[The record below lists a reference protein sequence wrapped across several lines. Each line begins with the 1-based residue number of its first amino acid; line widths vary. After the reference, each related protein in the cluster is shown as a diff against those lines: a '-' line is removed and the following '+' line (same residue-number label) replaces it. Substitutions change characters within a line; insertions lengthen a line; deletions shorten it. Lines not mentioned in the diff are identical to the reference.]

1 MTRFRNILAVY
12 NGTMGSEAVLEQA
25 VAVANAQ
32 DARLTL
38 LRHVGVGAS
47 SEEAH
52 KQLRRI
58 VPWVVQQGVA
68 KIETAVTPDR
78 ACQEIIRRVTENA
91 HDLVIL
97 SSQGGPGL
105 KNAIFGDLGASL
117 MRNCPCPVWVLRP
130 EQAPPCS
137 RILAA
142 VGDDD
147 GDPKSQAINGRIVGL
162 GTALAQSHDAK
173 LHIVHAWSP
182 QGADAELLTN
192 EIPDETREAILRR
205 NEARHRCDINKLLA
219 EFPVSALDH
228 EIHLP
233 RGLPQQEIVGLANR
247 IDADVIVMGT
257 TWRTGLPRFLL
268 GNPARTVFG
277 TVGCSIVAVNEN
289 GLNAASASQQQAQ
302 DDVGARLRA
311 VGAR

>member
-1 MTRFRNILAVY
+1 MTCFRNILAVY

-38 LRHVGVGAS
+38 LKQVDAGAS
-47 SEEAH
+47 TEEAH

-58 VPWVVQQGVA
+58 VPWVVQQGIA

-78 ACQEIIRRVTENA
+78 SCQEIIRRVTEKA

-97 SSQGGPGL
+97 SAQGNVGL
-105 KNAIFGDLGASL
+105 KNVIFGDLGASL
-117 MRNCPCPVWVLRP
+117 MSNCPCPVWVLRP

-142 VGDDD
+142 VGDED
-147 GDPKSQAINGRIVGL
+147 GDPKSHAINSCIVGL

-192 EIPDETREAILRR
+192 EISDETREAILRR
-205 NEARHRCDINKLLA
+205 NEAKHRSDINKLLA
-219 EFPVSALDH
+219 HFPVSALDH
-228 EIHLP
+228 QIHLP

-247 IDADVIVMGT
+247 LDADVIVMGT
-257 TWRTGLPRFLL
+257 TWRTGIPRFPL
-268 GNPARTVFG
+268 GNPAKTVFG
-277 TVGCSIVAVNEN
+277 TVGCSVLTVNEDSVSAP
-289 GLNAASASQQQAQ
+289 LPLEQDHNAA
-302 DDVGARLRA
+302 GARLRA